1 MSEYVGQERLE
12 NISNSQNFSNWKYQE
27 IFPGLKGNILEIGS
41 GLGTFSKLIIKD
53 FPESEITLSEISTTY
68 LKNLKGEFQGKNVDV
83 CKLDLNNKDD
93 FEKIGYKK
101 FDSIFG
107 LNVLE
112 HVKNDEFAL
121 GQLHQMLKKDGRL
134 IILVPC
140 YKFLYNILDESIDHW
155 RRYTK
160 KELKSKLINANFK
173 VEKIF
178 SFNTLG
184 ILGWYV
190 NGNICKNPHVN
201 PNATK
206 IFDKLIPIEKHLEKL
221 FGKRIGLSIISY
233 SKKKTDSFKS
243 YN

>member
-1 MSEYVGQERLE
+1 LSEYVGQQNLE
-12 NISNSQNFSNWKYQE
+12 NISKSQNFTNWMYHE

-41 GLGTFSKLIIKD
+41 GLGTYSKRIIED
-53 FPESEITLSEISTTY
+53 FPESEITLTEISPTF

-112 HVKNDEFAL
+112 HIKNDEFAL
-121 GQLHQMLKKDGRL
+121 EQLHQMLKKNGRL

-140 YKFLYNILDESIDHW
+140 YKFLYNVVDENVGHW

-160 KELKSKLINANFK
+160 KELKSKLVNSNFK

-190 NGNICKNPHVN
+190 NGNICKKPQVN

-206 IFDKLIPIEKHLEKL
+206 IFDKIIPIEKHLEKI

-233 SKKKTDSFKS
+233 SK
-243 YN
+243 NLN